1 MEDAK
6 DIFDS
11 EYELKSDSDEDERN
25 SGTPWIRDTP
35 QRHLEELPVEK
46 KKHIGVFTVLSS
58 KLSHLSVL
66 LDLTLLWLA
75 EFISCG
81 NSSSVVERE
90 IL

>member
-46 KKHIGVFTVLSS
+46 TNI
-58 KLSHLSVL
+58 
-66 LDLTLLWLA
+66 
-75 EFISCG
+75 
-81 NSSSVVERE
+81 
-90 IL
+90 